1 MWYPISLCI
10 SRPCLPQILPTNIQ
24 KCSSLSHSTK
34 LLPRG
39 PVPRSPL
46 LLSRSF
52 FSVFHLHHHNEQPL
66 PKLAKSSR
74 YLHAHPSPA
83 QSDPPFS
90 LRHSFLGFCGIKLFR
105 FPDLPSYSFSSQER
119 LSELSLELS
128 SCPTLHLYLDDFIH
142 ASGFK
147 CHLLSDGSKI
157 SPPPHT
163 SLLNHMLCV
172 FSLPDVS
179 AWTSQSSSG
188 WLGQHRALELGPR
201 VFSVMPQAPRL
212 QDDFSCHPGLCAET
226 WKSCWT
232 PQCAPQS
239 LPNLSSS
246 QSSLPAP
253 KSGPPPLVTQ
263 TGQRPPP
270 SSAELPASSRAL
282 PQSNPFSPE
291 QSEGCHAP
299 SCFTGSPIP

>member
-34 LLPRG
+34 LLPRA
-39 PVPRSPL
+39 PYPALRFSSPD
-46 LLSRSF
+46 LSSL
-52 FSVFHLHHHNEQPL
+52 SSISTIITSSPCQSLHGLHA
-66 PKLAKSSR
+66 AKSSR
-74 YLHAHPSPA
+74 YLHAHPSPG

-90 LRHSFLGFCGIKLFR
+90 LRHSFLGFCDIKLFR

-172 FSLPDVS
+172 FRHRHFRLDVS
-179 AWTSQSSSG
+179 EFLRLAGTAQSSRTGPTGLLRDASG
-188 WLGQHRALELGPR
+188 
-201 VFSVMPQAPRL
+201 
-212 QDDFSCHPGLCAET
+212 
-226 WKSCWT
+226 
-232 PQCAPQS
+232 
-239 LPNLSSS
+239 SSS
-246 QSSLPAP
+246 P
-253 KSGPPPLVTQ
+253 G
-263 TGQRPPP
+263 
-270 SSAELPASSRAL
+270 
-282 PQSNPFSPE
+282 
-291 QSEGCHAP
+291 
-299 SCFTGSPIP
+299 